1 MREDDFMI
9 HAAIVPPAIF
19 SRANGIVVSVARR
32 WRTARDYGEPVQ
44 QHLHALLSP
53 RDWGMLSP
61 AFDSLL
67 TLWEQAIARRLS
79 TGYGQALS
87 RDERTLLGFL
97 DGTVQPRWAVACS
110 AGAERALDVAIRS
123 TRVMMMAHIDPAM
136 PGAAA

>member
-1 MREDDFMI
+1 MI
-9 HAAIVPPAIF
+9 HAAIVPLGFI

-32 WRTARDYGEPVQ
+32 WRTARDHGEPVQ

-67 TLWEQAIARRLS
+67 TLWEQAIARRLA
-79 TGYGQALS
+79 TGCGQALS

-110 AGAERALDVAIRS
+110 VGTERALDAAIRS
-123 TRVMMMAHIDPAM
+123 TRVMMMAHIEPSM
-136 PGAAA
+136 PEAAA